1 MFFRRKL
8 RNPVKIPTKE
18 VKEWKYSVCNY
29 CSTGCSIELGL
40 NDEGKVVTSRGVADA
55 DVNRGKLCIKGILEQ
70 ELFESPGRGTV
81 PLLREKPQNAFS
93 PVSWDQVL
101 DKSAEKIKEIQE
113 RYGRDSFAVV
123 STGQLLTEEFYTLGK
138 LVRGCI
144 GTNNYDGNTTLCMAS
159 AVSGYKRS
167 FGSDGPPGCYEDFEH
182 TECLMAFGSNLPEQH
197 PVLYWRLKE
206 AREKRHFPMIVID
219 PRVTMLAQWA
229 DIHLPI
235 TPGTD
240 CVLINAMLYVI
251 FDEGLADEAYIDAHT
266 NGIEELREVV
276 KGYDPKV
283 AQKICGIDEDTIRN
297 VARIYAKSK
306 ASMSIW
312 TMGINQSTHGSDG
325 VCNINNL
332 NLVTGNI
339 GIPGGTSLSITGQ
352 CNAMGTREWSSCS
365 GLPGYRQLEKP
376 EHREEIGDFWNVDPE
391 FFPKKIGLKQT
402 DIFPAIETGE
412 IKGMWLI
419 ATNPLT
425 SMANQPRIRKMM
437 EKLEWLIVQD
447 VYQDVETVE
456 YANAYFPAAVWAE
469 KQGCHTNTER
479 RVNLTRNAL
488 EPFAD
493 SKSDFWIFNQ
503 MSKRFANAE
512 KMEFPDDTEQAFEE
526 MKTLSVP
533 KEGER
538 RTLDI
543 SGMTYEKIESER
555 GLQWPYRLR
564 DAEVYR
570 LRDAEGSRLKD
581 AEGSSLKHA
590 EGSRL
595 KDAEGSSLKH
605 AEDSNIGSDSK
616 SYKGEPRLYTDG
628 VFQTPN
634 GKANLIAVNFVNNN
648 ECPDDEYPFWMN
660 SGRIVEHFHTR
671 TRTGKIGNI
680 NKFNPTPYMEINPDA
695 AKEMGLNAGD
705 YVRAVSRRG
714 DAVVMV
720 QLTQRVPPNMVF
732 IPFHY
737 HDCVNRLT
745 LGLLD
750 PYSRQPAF
758 KQCAV
763 KLEHVDQKHAAELNK
778 ARRAF

>member
-1 MFFRRKL
+1 MLFGRTK
-8 RNPVKIPTKE
+8 RNPIKIPEKQ
-18 VKEWKYSVCNY
+18 VSEWKYSVCNY

-70 ELFESPGRGTV
+70 ELFESPGRGSV
-81 PLLREKPQNAFS
+81 PLLRDSTDDAWQPS
-93 PVSWDQVL
+93 TWDETL
-101 DKSAEKIKEIQE
+101 DRCAEKIQSIQSQ
-113 RYGRDSFAVV
+113 YGVDSFAVV

-197 PVLYWRLKE
+197 PIIYWRLKE
-206 AREKRHFPMIVID
+206 AREKRHFPMIVVD

-240 CVLINAMLYVI
+240 VVLLNSMMYVI
-251 FDEGLADEAYIDAHT
+251 LDEGLEDAAYIEAHT
-266 NGIEELREVV
+266 DGIEALRETVAQ
-276 KGYDPKV
+276 YDPKT
-283 AQKICGIDEDTIRN
+283 AQKICGIDEDTIRH
-297 VARIYAKSK
+297 VARIYAK
-306 ASMSIW
+306 AGAAMSIW

-332 NLVTGNI
+332 NLITGNI
-339 GIPGGTSLSITGQ
+339 GKPGGTSLSITGQ

-365 GLPGYRQLEKP
+365 GLPGYRLLENPK
-376 EHREEIGDFWNVDPE
+376 HRDQVAKFWNVDSE
-391 FFPKKIGLKQT
+391 FFPKKVGLKQT
-402 DIFPAIETGE
+402 DIFPAIETGQ
-412 IKGMWLI
+412 IKGMWLV

-425 SMANQPRIRKMM
+425 SMANQGRIRKIM
-437 EKLEWLIVQD
+437 EKLDFLIVQD
-447 VYQDVETVE
+447 VYQDVETVDF
-456 YANAYFPAAVWAE
+456 AHAYLPAAVWAE

-488 EPFAD
+488 PAYAD
-493 SKSDFWIFNQ
+493 SKPDFWIFNQ
-503 MSKRFANAE
+503 MAKRFKNSE
-512 KMEFPDDTEQAFEE
+512 RMQFPDDTEIVFEE
-526 MKTLSVP
+526 MKQLS
-533 KEGER
+533 KAENGER

-543 SGMTYEKIESER
+543 SGMSYDLIEANR
-555 GLQWPYRLR
+555 GIQWPYR
-564 DAEVYR
+564 DEKAAAGE
-570 LRDAEGSRLKD
+570 S
-581 AEGSSLKHA
+581 
-590 EGSRL
+590 
-595 KDAEGSSLKH
+595 
-605 AEDSNIGSDSK
+605 
-616 SYKGEPRLYTDG
+616 KGEPRLYTDG
-628 VFQTPN
+628 VFQTPS
-634 GKANLIAVNFVNNN
+634 GKANLICVNFINNN
-648 ECPDDEYPFWMN
+648 ECPDEEYPFWMN
-660 SGRIVEHFHTR
+660 SGRVVEHFHTR

-680 NKFNPTPYMEINPDA
+680 NKFSPTPYMEINPDA
-695 AKEMGLNAGD
+695 AAKLGLKGGD
-705 YVRAVSRRG
+705 YVRAISRRG

-720 QLTQRVPPNMVF
+720 QLTQRVAPNMVF

-763 KLEHVDQKHAAELNK
+763 KLESVDQAEAAALNK
-778 ARRAF
+778 VRRKF